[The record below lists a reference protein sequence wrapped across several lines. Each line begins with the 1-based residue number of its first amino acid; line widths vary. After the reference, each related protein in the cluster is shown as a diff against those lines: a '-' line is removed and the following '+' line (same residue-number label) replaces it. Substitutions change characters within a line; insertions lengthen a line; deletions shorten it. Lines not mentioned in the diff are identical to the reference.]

1 MNWYLDAFRNYA
13 KFDGRSRRRAYWL
26 FMLFNIIALWILLA
40 VDLFTGTFSAET
52 GVGLLS
58 GIYCV
63 AVLVPS
69 LALSVRRLHDIGKSG
84 WWVLIGLVPI
94 IGGLVLLYFAVL
106 DSQPGDN
113 VYGPNPKGVGAAVAA
128 APAPA

>member
-128 APAPA
+128 PAPA